1 MQGDTGFG
9 AILALVRDLRVRC
22 DFDRAL
28 TLETL
33 RPYLREELAEFEEA
47 QDRGEEGRMAA
58 ELGDLLLHCAF
69 QIVLAEERGAFDLAT
84 VSHGVVAKMK
94 ARHPHLYADGDPI
107 DWERHKATERLR
119 EAALRGEEVS
129 VLGHLPPALPELERA
144 FRYQERAASVGF
156 DWPDLQGPLDKLQ
169 EEVHEAR
176 THPADEIGD
185 VLFAAVNVARK
196 AGVHP
201 TGALRRATEKFKQ
214 RFHGI
219 ERLAA
224 ARGVDVATAGLTTLD
239 AMWDEVKATAPRE
252 T

>member
-1 MQGDTGFG
+1 MQGDSGFG

-47 QDRGEEGRMAA
+47 QDRGDEGKIAA

-69 QIVLAEERGAFDLAT
+69 QIVLAEERGAFDLPR
-84 VSHGVVAKMK
+84 VSQGVVAKMK

-107 DWERHKATERLR
+107 DWERHKAEERLR
-119 EAALRGEEVS
+119 EAALGGEEAS

-144 FRYQERAASVGF
+144 FRYQERAAAVGF
-156 DWPDLQGPLDKLQ
+156 DWPDVQGPLDKLE

-176 THPADEIGD
+176 VHPAEEIGD

-201 TGALRRATEKFKQ
+201 TGALRRATDKFKE
-214 RFHGI
+214 RFRGV

-224 ARGVDVATAGLTTLD
+224 ERGVDVAGAGLAALD
-239 AMWDEVKATAPRE
+239 ALWVEVKATERVR
-252 T
+252 